1 MKKLFLLIPIIFL
14 VSCSGSGMKSGLL
27 LHQINTNQTKV
38 FVKRDTGYQG
48 LAALVKVTLN
58 GMNIGE
64 LGNGERISSNVNG
77 NTGIISAGF
86 TGIASIPS
94 SSGSRQFRI
103 KKGEKLFFI
112 IKQNV
117 GMMSTKLSIYQTD
130 KNDFFSN

>member
-1 MKKLFLLIPIIFL
+1 
-14 VSCSGSGMKSGLL
+14 MKSGLL
-27 LHQINTNQTKV
+27 LQEINTNETKV

-64 LGNGERISSNVNG
+64 LGNGERISANVNG
-77 NTGIISAGF
+77 NSGMISADF
-86 TGIASIPS
+86 TGIASIAS
-94 SSGSRQFRI
+94 SSGTRQFRI
-103 KKGEKLFFI
+103 NKGEKLFFV

-117 GMMSTKLSIYQTD
+117 DIMSTNLSIYQTD

>member
-1 MKKLFLLIPIIFL
+1 
-14 VSCSGSGMKSGLL
+14 MKSGLL
-27 LHQINTNQTKV
+27 LRQINTDQTKV

-58 GMNIGE
+58 GMNIGT
-64 LGNGERISSNVNG
+64 LGNGEKISSNING
-77 NTGIISAGF
+77 NSGSISAGF
-86 TGIASIPS
+86 TGIAAIAS
-94 SSGSRQFRI
+94 SSGSRQFKI

-112 IKQNV
+112 IKQDV